1 MILLVL
7 RIFMKKDERFKNL
20 TLAEKAR
27 LVQGT
32 DFMYTCPVERLGI
45 PPVAMADGPHG
56 LRKQIGGGDNGVS
69 SSEPATAFPTAAA
82 VACSWD
88 PENAHRMGAAI
99 GEECR
104 CYGVHTL
111 LGPGINIKRNP
122 LCGRNFEYYS
132 EDPLLA
138 GKMGAAFCR
147 GVGEN
152 GVTACVKHLALN
164 NQENARFYGNSV
176 VDERAVRELYL
187 RPFELTV
194 REGKPH
200 AVMTSYNRINGVFSS
215 ENKRLITDILR
226 GEWGFDGIVMSDWGG
241 TFDRC
246 AGLCAGEDLE
256 MPGDTAV
263 SIKKVCDA
271 VADGSL
277 DEKDLDRCVER
288 LIAFADRFA
297 TVPKT
302 GSFDIDGH
310 ANLAAEIAADSAV
323 LLKNDG
329 ILPFDPKKKICVIG
343 DLFAKMR
350 YQGSGSSMINPT
362 KTVSHSDAFAVRGIE
377 YAFARGYSADASPCE
392 TDLTAEA
399 VALAAEYDE
408 ILLFL
413 GLTDLAES
421 EGGDREDMR
430 LPADQMRLVS
440 ALLPLKK
447 KIAVVLFGGSPVEL
461 PFANSVNAVLN
472 MYLGGQCCGEACARL
487 LFGET
492 CPSGKLAETWF
503 ETYSQL
509 PYGAEYSK
517 TENELYKES
526 VFVGYRYT
534 ASADAKP
541 RYPFGFGLSYT
552 EFSYSDP
559 EVFSENGKVFAS
571 VTVTNVGACRGAE
584 VVQVYVANPSDSAVF
599 RPKKELRAF
608 EKVWLDPSESRCVTL
623 SFDEKDL
630 SFFDVSQNRF
640 VLENGEYEVQIS
652 SSSEDPV
659 FCEKLTVSSGEKVAC
674 PYSAEVNEAM
684 KDGKRIDNKIFE
696 ELLGAPLPKHVPKLP
711 LTLESPFS
719 DFQKTFMGRILYN
732 AVTATSKKQLKAAKK
747 LPEGAERE
755 NRIKG
760 AVFLK
765 RIFDTNCMRTLSM
778 SAGRSFPFNIA
789 EGFVELGNGHV
800 IRGIKAMKK
809 SYKIKEKGA
818 KTK

>member
-1 MILLVL
+1 MLSCVLSYIEMSDSESFFAVQQIIHHALYLHNAFGRHRDYAFHSEQKIIRVLCGNVREKRKFAQLRVRGAYTACGSHNYPLFAVTDDPVIGKLRRDVISHILFNGKKNLFLIYIHRVFSATPRQMKKRLLFTVENTDGQPRKPRDYAANIFQYRLLSSFYNPFQYNYIIFNTNMQYILCLYFCIIYLQRQIDLLILLVL

-111 LGPGINIKRNP
+111 LGPGVNIKRNP

-152 GVTACVKHLALN
+152 GVTACVKHFALN

-176 VDERAVRELYL
+176 VDERTVRELYL

-194 REGKPH
+194 REGQTARRHDFLQSHKRRFFRPK
-200 AVMTSYNRINGVFSS
+200 TSVF
-215 ENKRLITDILR
+215 ITDILR

-241 TFDRC
+241 IFRPLRGAARRRRSRN
-246 AGLCAGEDLE
+246 AGRHGCQY
-256 MPGDTAV
+256 
-263 SIKKVCDA
+263 KRRVCDA

-362 KTVSHSDAFAVRGIE
+362 KTVSH
-377 YAFARGYSADASPCE
+377 P
-392 TDLTAEA
+392 
-399 VALAAEYDE
+399 
-408 ILLFL
+408 
-413 GLTDLAES
+413 
-421 EGGDREDMR
+421 MR
-430 LPADQMRLVS
+430 LPS
-440 ALLPLKK
+440 A
-447 KIAVVLFGGSPVEL
+447 A
-461 PFANSVNAVLN
+461 
-472 MYLGGQCCGEACARL
+472 
-487 LFGET
+487 
-492 CPSGKLAETWF
+492 
-503 ETYSQL
+503 
-509 PYGAEYSK
+509 
-517 TENELYKES
+517 
-526 VFVGYRYT
+526 
-534 ASADAKP
+534 
-541 RYPFGFGLSYT
+541 
-552 EFSYSDP
+552 
-559 EVFSENGKVFAS
+559 
-571 VTVTNVGACRGAE
+571 
-584 VVQVYVANPSDSAVF
+584 
-599 RPKKELRAF
+599 
-608 EKVWLDPSESRCVTL
+608 
-623 SFDEKDL
+623 
-630 SFFDVSQNRF
+630 
-640 VLENGEYEVQIS
+640 
-652 SSSEDPV
+652 
-659 FCEKLTVSSGEKVAC
+659 
-674 PYSAEVNEAM
+674 
-684 KDGKRIDNKIFE
+684 
-696 ELLGAPLPKHVPKLP
+696 
-711 LTLESPFS
+711 
-719 DFQKTFMGRILYN
+719 
-732 AVTATSKKQLKAAKK
+732 
-747 LPEGAERE
+747 
-755 NRIKG
+755 
-760 AVFLK
+760 
-765 RIFDTNCMRTLSM
+765 
-778 SAGRSFPFNIA
+778 
-789 EGFVELGNGHV
+789 
-800 IRGIKAMKK
+800 
-809 SYKIKEKGA
+809 
-818 KTK
+818 

>member
-1 MILLVL
+1 
-7 RIFMKKDERFKNL
+7 MKKDERFKNL
-20 TLAEKAR
+20 TLDEKAR

-32 DFMYTCPVERLGI
+32 DFMYTRPVERLGI

-82 VACSWD
+82 VACSWN
-88 PENAHRMGAAI
+88 PENAEKMGRAI

-104 CYGVHTL
+104 RYGVHTL
-111 LGPGINIKRNP
+111 LGPGVNIKRNP

-152 GVTACVKHLALN
+152 GVTACVKHFALN

-176 VDERAVRELYL
+176 VDARAARELYL

-246 AGLCAGEDLE
+246 AGLRAGEDLE
-256 MPGDTAV
+256 MPGDTDV
-263 SIKKVCDA
+263 SVRKVCDA
-271 VADGSL
+271 VSDGTLAEEEL
-277 DEKDLDRCVER
+277 DKNVER
-288 LIAFADRFA
+288 LLDFADRFA
-297 TVPKT
+297 TVSKT
-302 GSFDIDGH
+302 DAFDIDAH
-310 ANLAAEIAADSAV
+310 SSLAADIAADSAV

-329 ILPFDPKKKICVIG
+329 FLPLDPKKKICVIG
-343 DLFAKMR
+343 DLFTKMR

-362 KTVSHSDAFAVRGIE
+362 KTVSHAEAFAARGIE
-377 YAFARGYSADASPCE
+377 YSFARGYSADVTPAA
-392 TDLTAEA
+392 TDLAAEA

-430 LPADQMRLVS
+430 LPADQLRLVS

-461 PFANSVNAVLN
+461 PFADSVNAVLN

-517 TENELYKES
+517 NENELYKES

-534 ASADAKP
+534 ASADIKP

-608 EKVWLDPSESRCVTL
+608 EKVWLDPAESRRITL
-623 SFDEKDL
+623 AFSEKDL

-652 SSSEDPV
+652 SSSENTV
-659 FCEKLTVSSGEKVAC
+659 FCEKLTVSSGEKVSC

-789 EGFVELGNGHV
+789 EGFVKLGNGHV
-800 IRGIKAMKK
+800 IRGIKAMCK

-818 KTK
+818 KNK

>member
-1 MILLVL
+1 
-7 RIFMKKDERFKNL
+7 MKKDERFKNL

-377 YAFARGYSADASPCE
+377 YAFARGYSADASTPPE
-392 TDLTAEA
+392 RIRPEA
-399 VALAAEYDE
+399 GA
-408 ILLFL
+408 
-413 GLTDLAES
+413 
-421 EGGDREDMR
+421 
-430 LPADQMRLVS
+430 
-440 ALLPLKK
+440 
-447 KIAVVLFGGSPVEL
+447 
-461 PFANSVNAVLN
+461 
-472 MYLGGQCCGEACARL
+472 ARL
-487 LFGET
+487 
-492 CPSGKLAETWF
+492 
-503 ETYSQL
+503 
-509 PYGAEYSK
+509 
-517 TENELYKES
+517 
-526 VFVGYRYT
+526 
-534 ASADAKP
+534 
-541 RYPFGFGLSYT
+541 
-552 EFSYSDP
+552 
-559 EVFSENGKVFAS
+559 
-571 VTVTNVGACRGAE
+571 
-584 VVQVYVANPSDSAVF
+584 
-599 RPKKELRAF
+599 
-608 EKVWLDPSESRCVTL
+608 
-623 SFDEKDL
+623 
-630 SFFDVSQNRF
+630 
-640 VLENGEYEVQIS
+640 
-652 SSSEDPV
+652 
-659 FCEKLTVSSGEKVAC
+659 
-674 PYSAEVNEAM
+674 
-684 KDGKRIDNKIFE
+684 
-696 ELLGAPLPKHVPKLP
+696 
-711 LTLESPFS
+711 
-719 DFQKTFMGRILYN
+719 
-732 AVTATSKKQLKAAKK
+732 
-747 LPEGAERE
+747 
-755 NRIKG
+755 
-760 AVFLK
+760 
-765 RIFDTNCMRTLSM
+765 
-778 SAGRSFPFNIA
+778 
-789 EGFVELGNGHV
+789 
-800 IRGIKAMKK
+800 
-809 SYKIKEKGA
+809 
-818 KTK
+818 

>member
-1 MILLVL
+1 MILLIL
-7 RIFMKKDERFKNL
+7 RIFMKKDERLKNL

-32 DFMYTCPVERLGI
+32 DFMYTRPVERLGI
-45 PPVAMADGPHG
+45 PSVAMADGPHG
-56 LRKQIGGGDNGVS
+56 LRKQIGSGDNGVS

-82 VACSWD
+82 VACSWN
-88 PENAHRMGAAI
+88 PGNAEKMGRAI

-104 CYGVHTL
+104 YYGVHTL
-111 LGPGINIKRNP
+111 LGPGVNIKRNP

-152 GVTACVKHLALN
+152 GVTACVKHFALN
-164 NQENARFYGNSV
+164 NQENFRFLGNSV
-176 VDERAVRELYL
+176 ADTRAARELYL

-194 REGKPH
+194 REGNPH

-215 ENKRLITDILR
+215 ENKRLLTDILR
-226 GEWGFDGIVMSDWGG
+226 NEWGFDGIVMSDWGG
-241 TFDRC
+241 TSNRI

-256 MPGDTAV
+256 MPGDTDVSVKKVYDAV
-263 SIKKVCDA
+263 S
-271 VADGSL
+271 DGTLAEEEL
-277 DEKDLDRCVER
+277 DKNVER
-288 LIAFADRFA
+288 LLDFADRFA

-302 GSFDIDGH
+302 DSFDIDAH
-310 ANLAAEIAADSAV
+310 SSLAAEIAADSAV

-329 ILPFDPKKKICVIG
+329 ILPLDPKKKICVIG

-362 KTVSHSDAFAVRGIE
+362 KTVSHSDAFAARGIE
-377 YAFARGYSADASPCE
+377 YAFARGYSADVTPPS
-392 TDLTAEA
+392 TDLVGQA
-399 VALAAEYDE
+399 VALAEKYDE

-430 LPADQMRLVS
+430 LPADQLRLVS

-461 PFANSVNAVLN
+461 PFADGVNAVLN
-472 MYLGGQCCGEACARL
+472 MYLGGQGCGEACARL

-509 PYGAEYSK
+509 PYGAEYSE

-534 ASADAKP
+534 ASADVKP

-552 EFSYSDP
+552 GFSYSEP
-559 EVFSENGKVFAS
+559 EIFGENGRIFAN

-584 VVQVYVANPSDSAVF
+584 VVQIYVANPSGSAVF

-608 EKVWLDPSESRCVTL
+608 EKVWLDPAESRRITL

-630 SFFDVSQNRF
+630 AFFDVSQNRF
-640 VLENGEYEVQIS
+640 VLENGKYEVQIS
-652 SSSEDPV
+652 TSSEKPV
-659 FCEKLTVSSGEKVAC
+659 FCEKLTVSSGEKIAC

-684 KDGKRIDNKIFE
+684 KNGKRIDNKMFE
-696 ELLGAPLPKHVPKLP
+696 ALLDCSLPTSAPPLP
-711 LTLESPFS
+711 LTLESRFS
-719 DFQKTFMGRILYN
+719 DFRKTFMGRILYN

-765 RIFDTNCMRTLSM
+765 RIFDTNCMRTLSL
-778 SAGRSFPFNIA
+778 SAGKSFPYNMA

-809 SYKIKEKGA
+809 SYKINEKGA